1 MIEKG
6 SENKTGKVIL
16 YMYNQNILSA
26 YHFNDKVFF
35 YWLEYKEGIRDSRKI
50 TLCLRKF
57 NVLHHQDF
65 HHTFNFFCTIFIN
78 VFFFSKSSDFQ
89 VKLSTTQYA
98 LEAMRLTCF
107 IWVPR
112 SLPDS
117 IKIKTSKTRQI
128 KSSIIQTR
136 Q

>member
-1 MIEKG
+1 MRGRE
-6 SENKTGKVIL
+6 SRTGKAIL
-16 YMYNQNILSA
+16 YNQDILAA
-26 YHFNDKVFF
+26 YHFQQQGLLLLVGIQRRHKGLQENNTMSQKTQCAPPSGFPSHISFLLYNF
-35 YWLEYKEGIRDSRKI
+35 YK
-50 TLCLRKF
+50 C
-57 NVLHHQDF
+57 
-65 HHTFNFFCTIFIN
+65 
-78 VFFFSKSSDFQ
+78 VFFFSKSSEFQ